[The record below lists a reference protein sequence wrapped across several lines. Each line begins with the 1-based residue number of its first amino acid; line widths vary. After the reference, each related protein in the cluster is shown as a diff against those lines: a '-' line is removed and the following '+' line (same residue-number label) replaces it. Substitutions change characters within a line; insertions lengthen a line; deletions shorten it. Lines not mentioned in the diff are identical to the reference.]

1 MLTALTA
8 KGEPYPYNENGTAK
22 AVPLPVVLRMVC
34 P

>member
-8 KGEPYPYNENGTAK
+8 KGEPYPYNENGTAFGGVK
-22 AVPLPVVLRMVC
+22 NGC